1 MSRRA
6 STVRTA
12 IAVDKELGR
21 RGLCP
26 MPPPEWARGG
36 AGAVDAHTDL
46 AGLPPWRVE
55 RIAWLADIA
64 AYLLTSDPIE
74 IGAGALLE
82 SSGHQRG
89 QGALFA

>member
-1 MSRRA
+1 MSPHL
-6 STVRTA
+6 STVHAAITA
-12 IAVDKELGR
+12 DKQLSR

-26 MPPPEWARGG
+26 MPPPTWTPSG
-36 AGAVDAHTDL
+36 AGVDTRIEL
-46 AGLPPWRVE
+46 AGLPPGRVE

-64 AYLLTSDPIE
+64 AYLRTSDPIE

-89 QGALFA
+89 QGALFT